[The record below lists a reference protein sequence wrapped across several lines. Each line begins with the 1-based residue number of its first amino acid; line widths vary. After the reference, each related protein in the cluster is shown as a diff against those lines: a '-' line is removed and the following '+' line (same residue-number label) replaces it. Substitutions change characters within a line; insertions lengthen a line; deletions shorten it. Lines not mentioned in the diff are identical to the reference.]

1 MTFFENEQ
9 IMINYVI
16 NTIKTKKTDGIFI
29 DVGAR
34 VGEWTNLLI
43 EHFPNEKFLCFEPD
57 KIACEVIRNKN
68 NSNIEIFNC
77 GLSDENKKLLE
88 KVDEY
93 EQVKADLNDKNK
105 TVHSQES
112 NVVALRDKIKNMSK
126 QHQEELEHH
135 GRTIDDYQRKI
146 KEKEKMIET
155 MGEEVKILKS
165 GKKKKRSKKLDVK
178 HSNS

>member
-1 MTFFENEQ
+1 MPEQ
-9 IMINYVI
+9 DKELLKLKEALK
-16 NTIKTKKTDGIFI
+16 IKTAESMVSNNK
-29 DVGAR
+29 
-34 VGEWTNLLI
+34 VGEYVGKLLDA
-43 EHFPNEKFLCFEPD
+43 ET
-57 KIACEVIRNKN
+57 KILI
-68 NSNIEIFNC
+68 
-77 GLSDENKKLLE
+77 LSDENKKLLE

-155 MGEEVKILKS
+155 MGEEIKNLKS